1 MTKQQTAD
9 YYKMTMQ
16 EYDGMIER
24 FAANLRKDHA
34 RIITKS
40 EDLAIITPIYQLVAK
55 HGICTIEPDYGQ
67 FSGGYYDE
75 QYEYEDR
82 EYNFTFSNEG
92 LIGLVV
98 KTKKEK

>member
-1 MTKQQTAD
+1 MNKQQTVDCYELAIKD
-9 YYKMTMQ
+9 YEESTAGLIAY
-16 EYDGMIER
+16 
-24 FAANLRKDHA
+24 LRKEKA

-40 EDLAIITPIYQLVAK
+40 ADLAIITPIYQLVAK

-75 QYEYEDR
+75 QYEYKDR
-82 EYNFTFSNEG
+82 EYNFMFSNEG
-92 LIGLVV
+92 LIELVV

>member
-9 YYKMTMQ
+9 CYELAIKDYEESTARLIA
-16 EYDGMIER
+16 YV
-24 FAANLRKDHA
+24 RKEKA

-40 EDLAIITPIYQLVAK
+40 ADLAIITPIYQLVAK

-67 FSGGYYDE
+67 FSGEYYDE

-82 EYNFTFSNEG
+82 EYNFTFGNEG
-92 LIGLVV
+92 LIGLVI
-98 KTKKEK
+98 KNKKEK